1 LFCAVSL
8 SGAARRNHVKIPLK
22 MTRLRTHSLISGI
35 LLVLICILA
44 GTRANAQVN
53 DLINAAGKGDLA
65 RVKALLDAKADV
77 NAKDTDGGTAL
88 TYASQNGHLEVVQAL
103 LANGANVN
111 AKMIDDETALI
122 DASENGHFEVVKA
135 LLAKG
140 AEVNAKMPNGGTAL
154 MIASQGGY
162 REVVQALLDAGA
174 DVNAKDIDGVT
185 ALMRASRNGQLEVVK
200 ALLAKGAD
208 VNAKTD
214 NGVTALKAATAGG
227 HAEIRALLSQASLAL
242 GASKSDKGQEF
253 TRIYQHTYDE
263 VFQASQKAIER
274 MGYFVTAQDKDKGT
288 ISGNGIFYTK
298 TSVGI
303 KGRKCTFDIH
313 IETLNA
319 KPETRVTINA
329 NVEVWGA
336 SASSRLKE
344 RFSNELQNVLAT
356 YR

>member
-1 LFCAVSL
+1 MTGRDARLQNVDSITTRLAAGHPLFMFLTILVL
-8 SGAARRNHVKIPLK
+8 LFRRFPSKEVFMIPLTI
-22 MTRLRTHSLISGI
+22 TRIRNHSLISGI
-35 LLVLICILA
+35 LLLLVCILPGA
-44 GTRANAQVN
+44 WANAQGN

-65 RVKALLDAKADV
+65 SVRALLDAKADV

-103 LANGANVN
+103 LA
-111 AKMIDDETALI
+111 
-122 DASENGHFEVVKA
+122 
-135 LLAKG
+135 KG
-140 AEVNAKMPNGGTAL
+140 ADVNAKMPNGGTAL

-162 REVVQALLDAGA
+162 REVVQALLDAKA

-185 ALMRASRNGQLEVVK
+185 ALMRASQNGQLEVVK
-200 ALLAKGAD
+200 ALLAKGAE

-214 NGVTALKAATAGG
+214 NGVTALTAATAEG
-227 HAEIRALLSQASLAL
+227 HTEVRALLLQASSAP
-242 GASKSDKGQEF
+242 AKSDTDQEF
-253 TRIYQHTYDE
+253 TRTYQHNYDE
-263 VFQASQKAIER
+263 VFQASQVAIER
-274 MGYFVTAQDKDKGT
+274 MGYFVTAKDKDKGT
-288 ISGNGIFYTK
+288 ISGKGIFYSK
-298 TSVGI
+298 TSVGPMG
-303 KGRKCTFDIH
+303 KKCTFDIH

-319 KPETRVTINA
+319 KPETQVTINA